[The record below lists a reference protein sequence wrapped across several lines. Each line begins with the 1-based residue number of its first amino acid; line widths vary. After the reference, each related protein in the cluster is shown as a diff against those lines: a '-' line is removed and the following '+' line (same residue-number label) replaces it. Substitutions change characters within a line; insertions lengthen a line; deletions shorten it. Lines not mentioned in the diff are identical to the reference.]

1 MRISRSI
8 VPRMF
13 RPLFTTQSDQSSL
26 SASLSE
32 PPSPI
37 PRRSFIILSMSI
49 ALLDRGG
56 GAVLTRACCT
66 V

>member
-1 MRISRSI
+1 MRCCVVRSKN
-8 VPRMF
+8 VQS
-13 RPLFTTQSDQSSL
+13 LFTTQSDQSSL

-49 ALLDRGG
+49 ALPDRGG
-56 GAVLTRACCT
+56 GAVLARARCT